1 MDTLRNT
8 FCAEVSAFM
17 FSNSFAFTHFKF
29 LMFVLRSRFKTFMDE
44 KMAYGF
50 LFLTM
55 IELTDIYYPL
65 AENKHK
71 TGPNICSSY
80 FQTVN
85 SMHSWN
91 SQEKE
96 KHSHQLSAWGFPKLP
111 HRKVDSHWG
120 RDAQGPLPLCGC
132 QPCQSSVKLLVFGLG
147 WSTAW
152 LTGKIQKW
160 SRERG

>member
-1 MDTLRNT
+1 ML
-8 FCAEVSAFM
+8 
-17 FSNSFAFTHFKF
+17 
-29 LMFVLRSRFKTFMDE
+29 VLHSRFKTFMDE

-65 AENKHK
+65 GVNKHK

-85 SMHSWN
+85 SMHSCN

-96 KHSHQLSAWGFPKLP
+96 KHSYQLSALRLPQTAPQESGFLLRKGCIGTSASVWLP
-111 HRKVDSHWG
+111 T
-120 RDAQGPLPLCGC
+120 LPVFC
-132 QPCQSSVKLLVFGLG
+132 QPAGVWPGLIN
-147 WSTAW
+147 STVDW
-152 LTGKIQKW
+152 EDPEMK
-160 SRERG
+160 